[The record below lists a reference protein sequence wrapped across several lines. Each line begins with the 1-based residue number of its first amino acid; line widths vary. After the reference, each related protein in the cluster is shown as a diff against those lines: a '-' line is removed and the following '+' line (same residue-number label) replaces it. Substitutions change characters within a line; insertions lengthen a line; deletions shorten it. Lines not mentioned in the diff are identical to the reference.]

1 MSRSYGALAF
11 TSAVKAA
18 QRAAGSRRFGRPS
31 DTPLNEPA
39 DVPADPLTDDERTYL
54 GARDGFFLATTSE
67 TGWPYVQY
75 RGGPPGFLKVLD
87 DHTIAWADYRGNRQY
102 VSVGNLSG
110 DVRVALIVMDFP
122 NQQRLKIFGRARLA
136 DQESDPDLIAAVTD
150 PSYDAIVE
158 RAVVVSVAAYD
169 WNCPQHI
176 VPRYTAAEIEPIISP
191 LRVQLD
197 ACQAENRRLRS
208 GRDVA
213 AT

>member
-1 MSRSYGALAF
+1 MSRSYGGLAF

-18 QRAAGSRRFGRPS
+18 QQAAGSRRFGRRS
-31 DTPLNEPA
+31 DTPVSELG

-54 GARDGFFLATTSE
+54 AARDGFFLATTSE

-136 DQESDPDLIAAVTD
+136 ESDPDLIAAVTD

-176 VPRYTAAEIEPIISP
+176 VPRHSTAEIEPVISP
-191 LRVQLD
+191 LRHQLD
-197 ACQAENRRLRS
+197 ACQAENRRLRGGGEVS
-208 GRDVA
+208 
-213 AT
+213 

>member
-1 MSRSYGALAF
+1 MSRSYGDLAF
-11 TSAVKAA
+11 TSAAKSA
-18 QRAAGSRRFGRPS
+18 QQAAGSRRFGRRN
-31 DTPLNEPA
+31 DTPLTEPG
-39 DVPADPLTDDERTYL
+39 DVPADPLTDDERAYL
-54 GARDGFFLATTSE
+54 EARDGFFLATISE

-87 DHTIAWADYRGNRQY
+87 DHTIAWADFRGNRQY

-136 DQESDPDLIAAVTD
+136 EGDAELIAAVTD
-150 PSYDAIVE
+150 SSYDAIVE

-176 VPRYTAAEIEPIISP
+176 VARYSAAELEPIISP
-191 LRVQLD
+191 LRDQLD
-197 ACQAENRRLRS
+197 DCRAENKRLR
-208 GRDVA
+208 GREDVN
-213 AT
+213 